1 MPPRLKTSTVNLITG
16 GLLCGFIGG
25 VFLYTTR
32 AVKQDDISAADIEN
46 FQKKREAKAKQ

>member
-1 MPPRLKTSTVNLITG
+1 MRLKTSTVNLISG
-16 GLLCGFIGG
+16 ALLCGFIGS

-46 FQKKREAKAKQ
+46 FQKRREAKAKK